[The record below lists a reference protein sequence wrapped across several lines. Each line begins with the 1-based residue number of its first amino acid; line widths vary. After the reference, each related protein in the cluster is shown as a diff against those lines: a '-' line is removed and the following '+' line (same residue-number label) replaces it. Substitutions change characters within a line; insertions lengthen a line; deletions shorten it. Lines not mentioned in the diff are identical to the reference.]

1 MGFSFSYASNIE
13 SSLFIKS
20 DGSLWTMGKN
30 DYGQLGDG
38 TTVNRTNPVKIISSG
53 VIACAR
59 GYRFNI
65 FLKQDGSLWGMGH
78 NSYGQ
83 LGDGTTTHRHN
94 PIQIIGDGVKYI
106 SAGGDFVHFIKS
118 DDSLWGLG
126 RNELGQLGDG
136 TYSQRHSPVMIVSS
150 GVKSVDAGTHHMH
163 FIKTD
168 GSLWSTGYNEHG
180 MLGDGSPLNTGAK
193 RNDPIKIVNSG
204 VLSVSAGIWHS
215 IFVKSNG
222 SLWTMGFGGGGR
234 LGTGSDQDRNTPVQ
248 ILSSGVL
255 KGVAGVDFTVIY
267 KTDGTVYSVGTGGNG
282 QLGTGNSANQ
292 YSLTFIS
299 NVGSTVGLSA
309 GSHQLLLRSNGSLH
323 VTGLNSSGQL
333 GDGTT
338 TNRYGFHQILAS
350 GVVRLNDMPVP
361 LNNTP
366 IIGSNGGGETATKN
380 VLENQTA
387 VTTVSATDPD
397 AGTTI
402 TYSISGGADGGKFNI
417 NGSTGVISFATPPNY
432 ESPTDSGANNSFV
445 VNVRASDGQLY
456 DEQTI
461 TVTVT
466 SVNESP
472 SISSNGGGN
481 TASKSVLENQTGVT
495 TVSATDPDAGTTIFY
510 SISGGVDASKFQING
525 SSGELSFK
533 TVPNYESPTDSG
545 ANNSYVVKVRASDGA
560 LHDEQTITVNVT
572 NINESP
578 SITSNGAGN
587 TASKNVS
594 ENQTGVTTVSA
605 TDPDAGTTITYS
617 ITGGVDASKFQI
629 NGNSGALSFKN
640 APDFETP
647 TDSGANNGYVVK
659 VRATDG
665 AMYDEQTITVNVTN
679 VNESP
684 SIASNG
690 GGASASKSVSEN
702 QTGVT
707 TVSATDPDAGTTII
721 YSITGGV
728 DASKF
733 QINGNTGVLSF
744 KNAPDFETPTDSGAN
759 NGYVVKVRA

>member
-1 MGFSFSYASNIE
+1 MNTKVIISLWLCMGFSFSYASNIE

-180 MLGDGSPLNTGAK
+180 MLGDGSPLNSGAK

-222 SLWTMGFGGGGR
+222 SLWSMGFGGGGR
-234 LGTGSDQDRNTPVQ
+234 LGTGSDQNRNTPVQ

-366 IIGSNGGGETATKN
+366 IIGSNGGGGSTTKN

-402 TYSISGGADGGKFNI
+402 TYSISGGADGDKFNI
-417 NGSTGVISFATPPNY
+417 NGSTGILSFATPPNY
-432 ESPTDSGANNSFV
+432 EN
-445 VNVRASDGQLY
+445 
-456 DEQTI
+456 
-461 TVTVT
+461 
-466 SVNESP
+466 
-472 SISSNGGGN
+472 
-481 TASKSVLENQTGVT
+481 
-495 TVSATDPDAGTTIFY
+495 
-510 SISGGVDASKFQING
+510 
-525 SSGELSFK
+525 
-533 TVPNYESPTDSG
+533 PTDSG
-545 ANNSYVVKVRASDGA
+545 ANNSYVVNVRASDGQ
-560 LHDEQTITVNVT
+560 L
-572 NINESP
+572 
-578 SITSNGAGN
+578 
-587 TASKNVS
+587 
-594 ENQTGVTTVSA
+594 
-605 TDPDAGTTITYS
+605 
-617 ITGGVDASKFQI
+617 
-629 NGNSGALSFKN
+629 
-640 APDFETP
+640 
-647 TDSGANNGYVVK
+647 
-659 VRATDG
+659 
-665 AMYDEQTITVNVTN
+665 YDEQTITVNVTN

-690 GGASASKSVSEN
+690 GGASASKSASEN

-707 TVSATDPDAGTTII
+707 TVSAMDPDAGTTIT

-744 KNAPDFETPTDSGAN
+744 KAAPNYENPSDSGAN
-759 NGYVVKVRA
+759 NGYVVKVRASDGALHDEQTITVNVQNSNDAPDDLFLSNFSVAENQSVGSLIGLFSASDEDGLTDLQSMNFQLVSGSGDNDNPSFSLETNGTLKSGQIFDFELKSNYQIRAKVNDSSGGSFTKEFVIGIIDLDDTAPIISLMGDSTIIHEGGFGYSDLGAKWTDAVDGNGTLIANGIVDSMQVGSYQLNYSLPDQFVNN